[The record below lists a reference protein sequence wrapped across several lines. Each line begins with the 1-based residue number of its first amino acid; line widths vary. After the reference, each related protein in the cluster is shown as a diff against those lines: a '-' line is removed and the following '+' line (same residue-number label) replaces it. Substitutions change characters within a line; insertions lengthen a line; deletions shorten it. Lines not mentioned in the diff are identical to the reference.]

1 TFTNKNMILDETAE
15 FKVTIGGQPATEGA
29 SADYVLTNKGT
40 DGFEVKLNAATDKQ
54 VVIEYT
60 TSFDQIKN
68 VDEDR
73 SQNYHNHV
81 VLTDSGLPGNPQ
93 DIANINSNPQQKANG
108 SKSGTYNYETKEF
121 TWTIIFNYNSNT
133 LTNAVLKDALPE
145 EHEITNATLEK
156 GSIHSNGNFVTGED
170 ITFPEERIGKNASE
184 LNLGQINQP
193 YRLVDKTKMKDDVL
207 PVDGNSNYSVKN
219 EAELLDGDKPNAD
232 WESTVTDKHSNTVL
246 DQKNGRQVNGTETIA
261 WDFLYNT
268 AQSKLTNVKITDTFG
283 LDNGKPNQLL
293 DEDSLKVYKVT
304 YTSGGQLTQKGQE
317 LTAGTDYDVSFNTED
332 GATFV
337 LEFDEL
343 DYGIYVE
350 YESVFIGMKDSPIS
364 NELAVTYNDGEE
376 QNGSSKV
383 SKLDFTYGAFAS
395 TSSGEFVVIKT
406 DEATGEPME

>member
-1 TFTNKNMILDETAE
+1 
-15 FKVTIGGQPATEGA
+15 
-29 SADYVLTNKGT
+29 
-40 DGFEVKLNAATDKQ
+40 
-54 VVIEYT
+54 
-60 TSFDQIKN
+60 
-68 VDEDR
+68 
-73 SQNYHNHV
+73 
-81 VLTDSGLPGNPQ
+81 
-93 DIANINSNPQQKANG
+93 
-108 SKSGTYNYETKEF
+108 
-121 TWTIIFNYNSNT
+121 
-133 LTNAVLKDALPE
+133 
-145 EHEITNATLEK
+145 
-156 GSIHSNGNFVTGED
+156 
-170 ITFPEERIGKNASE
+170 
-184 LNLGQINQP
+184 
-193 YRLVDKTKMKDDVL
+193 
-207 PVDGNSNYSVKN
+207 
-219 EAELLDGDKPNAD
+219 
-232 WESTVTDKHSNTVL
+232 
-246 DQKNGRQVNGTETIA
+246 
-261 WDFLYNT
+261 YNT

-317 LTAGTDYDVSFNTED
+317 LTTGTDYDVSFNTED

-406 DEATGEPME
+406 DEATGEPMEGVEFTLKRGTRTIISGETNENGVLDFEMPFATGNYSLEEVTPDGYETLNNIQFTLKADDGPYDGKQIVNVTNVKTEDKDKMCPNFTISVKDVEGKEEANKSVKLVNEETGQVFEETTDG